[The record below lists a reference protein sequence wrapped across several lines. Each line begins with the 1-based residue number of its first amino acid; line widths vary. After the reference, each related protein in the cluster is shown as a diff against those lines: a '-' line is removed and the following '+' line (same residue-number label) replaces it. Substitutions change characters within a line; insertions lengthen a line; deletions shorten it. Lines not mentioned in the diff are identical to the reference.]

1 LVAYPKVSILI
12 PVYNGADFLEE
23 AIDSALAQTYPNIEI
38 LVVNDG
44 SDDGG
49 RTEAIAVSYGA
60 RIKYFVKENG
70 GVATALN
77 LSIEKMSGDY
87 CSWLSHDDLYTPDK
101 LQVEM
106 DAMLT
111 RAQPRT
117 VIYSD
122 YAVFA
127 KNPDKAVRVSMKG
140 VPPQQFRHWISL
152 ENSLH
157 GCTLLLPRQA
167 FEECGV
173 FNKALKT
180 TQDYDLWFR
189 MAAKY
194 DFVHVPEILV
204 KARSHEN
211 QGSVTMAKH
220 ALVECNNLFIGF
232 TSELSSTELTRQ
244 GNRSVAF
251 SYAEIAVSF
260 WLRGFH
266 DAARFAAGKA
276 MANTKQSASVRD
288 FVEVVTLLGKTV
300 LKYYLFK
307 CARKLLSPSLR
318 IRIKHFLR
326 LVSG

>member
-1 LVAYPKVSILI
+1 LVAYPKISILI
-12 PVYNGADFLEE
+12 PVYNGADFLKE

-44 SDDGG
+44 SDDSGC
-49 RTEAIAVSYGA
+49 TEAIALGYGA
-60 RIKYFVKENG
+60 RIRYFAKENG

-106 DAMLT
+106 DAMLE

-117 VIYSD
+117 IIYSD
-122 YAVFA
+122 YAVFT
-127 KNPDKAVRVSMKG
+127 KNPDIAARVSMKG

-173 FNKALKT
+173 FNKALRT

-194 DFVHVPEILV
+194 DFVHVPKVLV

-232 TSELSSTELTRQ
+232 TSQLSSAELTMQ
-244 GNRSVAF
+244 GTRSIAF
-251 SYAEIAVSF
+251 SYAEIAVSL
-260 WLRGFH
+260 WLRGFY
-266 DAARFAAGKA
+266 DAARFAARKA
-276 MANTKQSASVRD
+276 MAATRQSASLRD
-288 FVEVVTLLGKTV
+288 FVEVLGLLGKTA
-300 LKYYLFK
+300 LKHYLFK
-307 CARKLLSPSLR
+307 CGRKLLSPSLR
-318 IRIKHFLR
+318 IHVKRIMR
-326 LVSG
+326 GVSG